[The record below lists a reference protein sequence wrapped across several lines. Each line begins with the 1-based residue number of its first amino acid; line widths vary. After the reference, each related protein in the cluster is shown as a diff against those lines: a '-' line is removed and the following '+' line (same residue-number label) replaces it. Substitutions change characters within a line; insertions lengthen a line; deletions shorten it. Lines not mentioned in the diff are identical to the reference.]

1 MELIVLGSGTAIPR
15 PGRSPAG
22 YAVRVG
28 QETLLLDSGPGT
40 LGRLAQ
46 AGLDYA
52 AINHVFYTHLHADHT
67 ADLIALLAAAVIP
80 GYERLS
86 DLQITGPRGMRDFI
100 ARLLQ
105 LYPSLEPASRYRLTT
120 RELGEGYA
128 DYDDWQVLAKPLP
141 HTANSI
147 GYRLTAE
154 GKTIVYSGDTE
165 YCQNIIE
172 LAQNADLLVLECSY
186 PDGQG
191 RPGHL
196 TPRECGAIATAARA
210 RRLLLTHLYPEC
222 DAVDIAAQCRAAYS
236 GEVIVA
242 EDLLRIAV

>member
-15 PGRSPAG
+15 PQRSPAG
-22 YAVRVG
+22 YAVQVG
-28 QETLLLDSGPGT
+28 QETLLFDSGPGT
-40 LGRLAQ
+40 LGRLAK

-52 AINHVFYTHLHADHT
+52 TLNYAFYTHLHADHT

-80 GYERLS
+80 GHERLS
-86 DLQITGPRGMRDFI
+86 DLEITGPREMRDFVN
-100 ARLLQ
+100 RLLQ
-105 LYPSLEPASRYRLTT
+105 LYPSLEPASRYNLII
-120 RELGEGYA
+120 REMGEGYA
-128 DYDDWQVLAKPLP
+128 DYGDWQVLTKLLP

-154 GKTIVYSGDTE
+154 GKVIVYSGDTE
-165 YCQNIIE
+165 YCQNIVE
-172 LAQNADLLVLECSY
+172 LAQNADLLVLECSF

-191 RPGHL
+191 RAGHV
-196 TPRECGAIATAARA
+196 TPRECGAIATAAQA
-210 RRLLLTHLYPEC
+210 RRLLLTHFYPEC
-222 DAVDIAAQCRAAYS
+222 DGVDIVAQCRKVYD

>member
-28 QETLLLDSGPGT
+28 QETLLFDSGPGT

-52 AINHVFYTHLHADHT
+52 ALNQVFYTHLHADHT

-80 GYERLS
+80 GHERLS
-86 DLQITGPRGMRDFI
+86 DLTITGPRGMRDFV
-100 ARLLQ
+100 ACLLQ
-105 LYPSLEPASRYRLTT
+105 LYPSLEPAARYNLLI
-120 RELGEGYA
+120 REMGQGYA
-128 DYDDWQVLAKPLP
+128 DYGDWQALTKPLP

-147 GYRLTAE
+147 GYSLTAE
-154 GKTIVYSGDTE
+154 GKAIVYSGDTE
-165 YCQNIIE
+165 YCKNIIE
-172 LAQNADLLVLECSY
+172 LAQNADLLVLECSF

-196 TPRECGAIATAARA
+196 APRECGAIATAAQA
-210 RRLLLTHLYPEC
+210 RRLLLTHFYPEC
-222 DAVDIAAQCRAAYS
+222 DEVDIVAQCRKVYD
-236 GEVIVA
+236 GEIMMA

>member
-1 MELIVLGSGTAIPR
+1 MELIVLGSGTAIPQ
-15 PGRSPAG
+15 PKRSPAG

-28 QETLLLDSGPGT
+28 QETLLFDSGPGT

-52 AINHVFYTHLHADHT
+52 AINHIFYTHLHADHT
-67 ADLIALLAAAVIP
+67 ADLVALLAAAVIP
-80 GYERLS
+80 GHERLS
-86 DLQITGPRGMRDFI
+86 DLEITGPREMRDFVN
-100 ARLLQ
+100 RLLK
-105 LYPSLEPASRYRLTT
+105 LYPSLEPTSRYNLIIH
-120 RELGEGYA
+120 EMGEGYA
-128 DYDDWQVLAKPLP
+128 DYGDWQVLTKPLP

-147 GYRLTAE
+147 GYRLTTD
-154 GKTIVYSGDTE
+154 GKAIVYSGDTE

-172 LAQNADLLVLECSY
+172 LAQDADLLVLECSF

-191 RPGHL
+191 RSGHL
-196 TPRECGAIATAARA
+196 TPRECGAIATAAQA
-210 RRLLLTHLYPEC
+210 RCLLLTHFYPEC
-222 DAVDIAAQCRAAYS
+222 EGVDIAGQCRAAYR

>member
-1 MELIVLGSGTAIPR
+1 MELIALGSGTAIPR
-15 PGRSPAG
+15 PKRSPAG
-22 YAVRVG
+22 YAVQVG
-28 QETLLLDSGPGT
+28 QELLLLDSGPGT

-52 AINHVFYTHLHADHT
+52 ALNHVFYTHLHADHT

-80 GYERLS
+80 GHERLS
-86 DLQITGPRGMRDFI
+86 DLEITGPRGMRDFV

-105 LYPSLEPASRYRLTT
+105 LYPSLEPAPRYNLAI
-120 RELGEGYA
+120 REMNEEYA
-128 DYDDWQVLAKPLP
+128 DYGHWQVLTKPLP

-154 GKTIVYSGDTE
+154 DKAIVYSGDTE
-165 YCQNIIE
+165 YCQNIIA
-172 LAQNADLLVLECSY
+172 LAQNADLLVLECSF
-186 PDGQG
+186 PNGQG
-191 RPGHL
+191 RAGHL

-210 RRLLLTHLYPEC
+210 RRLLLTHFYPEC
-222 DAVDIAAQCRAAYS
+222 EGVDIAGQCRAAYD

-242 EDLLRIAV
+242 DDLLRIDV